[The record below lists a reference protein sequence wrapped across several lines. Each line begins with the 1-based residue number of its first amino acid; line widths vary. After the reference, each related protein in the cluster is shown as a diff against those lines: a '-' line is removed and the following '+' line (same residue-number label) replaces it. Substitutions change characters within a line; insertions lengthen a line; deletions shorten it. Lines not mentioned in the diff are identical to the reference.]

1 MAVGTENATVGK
13 TQKDT
18 PASIDPLAV
27 MRIKDLV
34 LRAKAVVE
42 GFYNGLHR
50 SPFHGFSVEFSEYR
64 PYTTGDDLRSLDWK
78 LFART
83 DRYYIKKYED
93 ETNRRCY
100 LVLDQ
105 SRSMG
110 FGSLEYSKID
120 YAQTLVATFAYFLTL
135 QRDSVGLMTFD
146 EGVGEFISA
155 RQREGHFRQMMVALS
170 RPVTGAGTDLSR
182 PLMQIAA
189 LVRRRGLIILVSDM
203 LAPVDELRTN
213 LAYLRSRGH
222 EVLIIRVVD
231 PAELELKLKSP
242 SMVVDMETQREI
254 YLDPEAASQ
263 AYAQQFGE
271 HRDHLQAICDSLGV
285 EIYEIRTDQPMDDAL
300 FHVVSTHRRRANGP
314 ARAGMLASP
323 GQGGG
328 APR

>member
-1 MAVGTENATVGK
+1 
-13 TQKDT
+13 
-18 PASIDPLAV
+18 
-27 MRIKDLV
+27 
-34 LRAKAVVE
+34 
-42 GFYNGLHR
+42 
-50 SPFHGFSVEFSEYR
+50 
-64 PYTTGDDLRSLDWK
+64 
-78 LFART
+78 
-83 DRYYIKKYED
+83 
-93 ETNRRCY
+93 
-100 LVLDQ
+100 
-105 SRSMG
+105 
-110 FGSLEYSKID
+110 
-120 YAQTLVATFAYFLTL
+120 
-135 QRDSVGLMTFD
+135 
-146 EGVGEFISA
+146 
-155 RQREGHFRQMMVALS
+155 
-170 RPVTGAGTDLSR
+170 
-182 PLMQIAA
+182 LMQIAA